1 MSHPAVATTRPSR
14 TRASP
19 TAQADALL
27 EFAVSKSIAVKSR
40 GTHPESP
47 RRGAGRRRRAADPGI
62 RACVFTH
69 GVWDGAPL
77 GFSHGQ

>member
-14 TRASP
+14 TRAKP

-40 GTHPESP
+40 GTTPESP
-47 RRGAGRRRRAADPGI
+47 RAHDQRRRRAA
-62 RACVFTH
+62 RAAMGCAA
-69 GVWDGAPL
+69 GA
-77 GFSHGQ
+77 